1 LHFIRPRLKR
11 KIALCFKLFASAQK
25 MITIGKYNNLRIV
38 AKNSDGL
45 SLSNGEREILLPYMD
60 VPQGVE
66 LGDEIKVFVF
76 VNKDGNTIA
85 TTQHAIAEVGDFAF
99 LTVVDETDDGAYLD
113 LGIGKDIFVPT
124 RDQKR
129 PMYKGES
136 YVVYVYLDENNNRM
150 LASSRL
156 DRFIEEEDFDFDE
169 GDEVQ
174 LLISEKTD
182 LGFNAIINNRYI
194 GLLYHNELFS
204 NLKPGDRKK
213 GWIKKVRIEGKI
225 DLSLQPL
232 GYSHILDT
240 KDVIIKALRENGGQ
254 ISLGDKSTPDEIY
267 NHFQISKSAFK
278 KAIGGLYKERIITI
292 SDFDIKIVVDHMA
305 D

>member
-1 LHFIRPRLKR
+1 
-11 KIALCFKLFASAQK
+11 
-25 MITIGKYNNLRIV
+25 MITIGKYNDLRIA

-45 SLSNGEREILLPYMD
+45 SLSDGNKEILLPYSD
-60 VPQGVE
+60 VPTNIE
-66 LGDEIKVFVF
+66 IGDLISVFVF
-76 VNKDGNTIA
+76 VNKDGQTIA
-85 TTQHAIAEVGDFAF
+85 TTKKALAEAGDFAY
-99 LTVVDETDDGAYLD
+99 LTVVDASDDGAFLD
-113 LGIGKDIFVPT
+113 LGIGKDVYVPT

-129 PMYKGES
+129 PMHTGEG
-136 YVVYVYLDENNNRM
+136 YVVYLYIDESNQRM

-156 DRFIEEEDFDFDE
+156 DRYIEEEDFDIDE
-169 GDEVQ
+169 GDEVS

-204 NLKPGDRKK
+204 NLKVGELRK
-213 GWIKKVRIEGKI
+213 GWIKKIRIEGKI

-240 KDVIIKALRENGGQ
+240 KDVLMKELRESGGK
-254 ISLGDKSTPDEIY
+254 IPLGDKSTPEEIY
-267 NHFQISKSAFK
+267 ERFQISKSAFK
-278 KAIGGLYKERIITI
+278 KAIGGLYKERIIVVG
-292 SDFDIKIVVDHMA
+292 DHEIKIVVDSLA

>member
-1 LHFIRPRLKR
+1 
-11 KIALCFKLFASAQK
+11 
-25 MITIGKYNNLRIV
+25 MIVGKYNNLRI
-38 AKNSDGL
+38 AGKNSDGL
-45 SLSNGEREILLPYMD
+45 SLSDGDREVLLPYRD

-66 LGDEIKVFVF
+66 IGDQIDVFIF
-76 VNKDGNTIA
+76 INKEGNTIA
-85 TTQHAIAEVGDFAF
+85 TTQQALAEVGDFAF
-99 LTVVDETDDGAYLD
+99 LTVVDASEDGAYLD
-113 LGIGKDIFVPT
+113 LGIGKDVFVPS

-136 YVVYVYLDENNNRM
+136 YVVYVYLDENNQRM

-156 DRFIEEEDFDFDE
+156 DRFIEEDDFDVDE
-169 GDEVQ
+169 GDEVK

-204 NLKPGDRKK
+204 NLKPGDSRK
-213 GWIKKVRIEGKI
+213 GWIKKIRIEGKI

-240 KDVIIKALRENGGQ
+240 KDVVLAELREKGGQ
-254 ISLGDKSTPDEIY
+254 IALGDKSTPEEIY
-267 NHFQISKSAFK
+267 DYFQISKSAFK
-278 KAIGGLYKERIITI
+278 KAIGGLYKERLITI
-292 SDFDIKIVVDHMA
+292 SDFEIKIVVDHLA

>member
-1 LHFIRPRLKR
+1 
-11 KIALCFKLFASAQK
+11 
-25 MITIGKYNNLRIV
+25 MIEVGKYNNLRIV

-45 SLSNGEREILLPYMD
+45 SLSDGDREILLPYMD

-66 LGDEIKVFVF
+66 LGDDIKAFIF

-85 TTQHAIAEVGDFAF
+85 TTKQAFAEVGDFAY
-99 LTVVDETDDGAYLD
+99 LTVVDETEDGAYLD
-113 LGIGKDIFVPT
+113 LGIGKDIYVPT

-136 YVVYVYLDENNNRM
+136 YVVYIYLDENSKRM

-156 DRFIEEEDFDFDE
+156 ERFIEEEDFDFDE

-204 NLKPGDRKK
+204 NLKPGEIRK

-240 KDVIIKALRENGGQ
+240 KDVILKELRENGGQ
-254 ISLGDKSTPDEIY
+254 IALGDKSTPDEIY

-278 KAIGGLYKERIITI
+278 KAIGGLYKERVITVG
-292 SDFDIKIVVDHMA
+292 DFNIKIVVDHTA